1 MLFNIYFIV
10 FGFLILLSFSF
21 PYHYLF
27 FFFFFFFQFGLFD
40 GCLII
45 SLIDSLIFPITNMW
59 FEIMG
64 VCATHI
70 LSPIVSYGLKWWRYI
85 FVSLFFLFFLFFF
98 FFFFFIFCVCVCGY
112 QSGLKSLTDK
122 FQQTSNYAL
131 LAFYLYSPLE
141 CGYLMFVI
149 RIVFMN
155 FMSFWMCSIWCSL
168 LLLFFFFLMFVSF
181 LILKPYPLFLFLSL
195 FFRMTFQQFC

>member
-1 MLFNIYFIV
+1 MICVCQSTCSFLFWCFFFNLLKKKSTTFYYFLIITSLLMRFSQLISIEFRTLLYLFFIISKHLHYSIEFGTLAFLCCKEGPTTNQIFFYFYELFFNICFFI
-10 FGFLILLSFSF
+10 FGFLTLLSLSF

-45 SLIDSLIFPITNMW
+45 SLIDSLIFPITNKW

-85 FVSLFFLFFLFFF
+85 FVS
-98 FFFFFIFCVCVCGY
+98 V
-112 QSGLKSLTDK
+112 
-122 FQQTSNYAL
+122 
-131 LAFYLYSPLE
+131 
-141 CGYLMFVI
+141 
-149 RIVFMN
+149 
-155 FMSFWMCSIWCSL
+155 
-168 LLLFFFFLMFVSF
+168 FFFFLW
-181 LILKPYPLFLFLSL
+181 LSIR
-195 FFRMTFQQFC
+195 FEIFD

>member
-1 MLFNIYFIV
+1 MVWNNGGMCHPHSLSNCFIWFEMVEVYFC
-10 FGFLILLSFSF
+10 LSL
-21 PYHYLF
+21 PF
-27 FFFFFFFQFGLFD
+27 FFFF
-40 GCLII
+40 
-45 SLIDSLIFPITNMW
+45 
-59 FEIMG
+59 
-64 VCATHI
+64 
-70 LSPIVSYGLKWWRYI
+70 
-85 FVSLFFLFFLFFF
+85 
-98 FFFFFIFCVCVCGY
+98 CVCGY